1 VSIPGRPVLIGQSPS
16 ARPFHHTFMWWVAVL
31 ATTTSELPIR
41 KCWLRL
47 ARPNTPGAACTPA
60 RWAVTCTL
68 VCAGQYCSGRNQTLL
83 LFIQYQAPVTGLLAV
98 ICSDRSTAVLS
109 VTGRLNEIM
118 IGMPMP

>member
-1 VSIPGRPVLIGQSPS
+1 
-16 ARPFHHTFMWWVAVL
+16 MAVL

-60 RWAVTCTL
+60 RCAVNRTS
-68 VCAGQYCSGRNQTLL
+68 VCAGQYRSGRNHTLL
-83 LFIQYQAPVTGLLAV
+83 LFIQYQAPVTGLLEV
-98 ICSDRSTAVLS
+98 ICSDRSTAARS
-109 VTGRLNEIM
+109 VTGRLNETM